1 MTHASLFSG
10 IGIKMTVKDQQ
21 AIEKAKASN
30 WTEIDEGW
38 AETEAGREEVH
49 RIKMRMYHREER
61 IAGML

>member
-1 MTHASLFSG
+1 
-10 IGIKMTVKDQQ
+10 MTVKDQQ

-49 RIKMRMYHREER
+49 RIKMWMYHREER

>member
-1 MTHASLFSG
+1 MT
-10 IGIKMTVKDQQ
+10 TKDQQ

-49 RIKMRMYHREER
+49 RIKMRKYHKDELM
-61 IAGML
+61 AGLL

>member
-1 MTHASLFSG
+1 MNTLTA
-10 IGIKMTVKDQQ
+10 KDQQ
-21 AIEKAKASN
+21 AIEKARASD

-38 AETEAGREEVH
+38 AETEAGKEEVH